1 MAKEIDIVVVGAGP
15 VGLFTVFEAGLL
27 GLNCVL
33 IDNLDKPGG
42 QCAELYPEKPIYDIP
57 GVPFQTAQE
66 HVDALLEQIKPFNY
80 ELILNERVEEIT
92 EIDHKDDKYWSVT
105 TNEGTKL
112 TTKNIFIAAGAGS
125 FEPRRPPNIEDPDKF
140 INKGVTYAVRS
151 KSTYENK
158 DVFIFG
164 GGDSALDWCVELA
177 EKAKSLSLVHRR
189 DAFRG
194 AQHTE
199 EQMREL
205 VAAGKVKLLTPY
217 LIDSIEGSDK
227 VTGVSLKNFD
237 TNEIEHYEADELL
250 FLFGLNKKL
259 GPILEWNIDL
269 NGKKISVNTE
279 NFQTSVEGIF
289 AVGDINDYPG
299 KLDLILSGFHETTLA
314 VQEAYKR
321 LYPGER
327 VPFGYTTS
335 NSKLQEKL
343 GVQKV
348 SKLELINLIH
358 KELPQIQCGRC
369 DTPGCKQYAQAIVDG
384 DPHDRCVPGGEK
396 TLKNLNSILKR
407 ILRKLI
413 LNTVQQLRSKKFLL
427 LRKNVLVVKNVLMH
441 ALLMQL

>member
-1 MAKEIDIVVVGAGP
+1 MAKEVDIVVVGAGP

-92 EIDHKDDKYWSVT
+92 EVDYKDDKYWSIK
-105 TNEGTKL
+105 TNEGTEM

-199 EQMREL
+199 EQMRDL

-217 LIDSIEGSDK
+217 LIDGIEGSDK

-237 TNEIEHYEADELL
+237 TNEIEHYQADELL

-279 NFQTSVEGIF
+279 NFQTSVQGIF

-343 GVQKV
+343 GV
-348 SKLELINLIH
+348 
-358 KELPQIQCGRC
+358 
-369 DTPGCKQYAQAIVDG
+369 
-384 DPHDRCVPGGEK
+384 
-396 TLKNLNSILKR
+396 
-407 ILRKLI
+407 
-413 LNTVQQLRSKKFLL
+413 KK
-427 LRKNVLVVKNVLMH
+427 
-441 ALLMQL
+441 

>member
-57 GVPFQTAQE
+57 GVPFQTARE

-92 EIDHKDDKYWSVT
+92 EVDHKDDKYWSVK
-105 TNEGTKL
+105 TNEGSEL

-177 EKAKSLSLVHRR
+177 GKAKSLSLVHRR

-217 LIDSIEGSDK
+217 LIDGIEGSDK

-343 GVQKV
+343 GV
-348 SKLELINLIH
+348 
-358 KELPQIQCGRC
+358 
-369 DTPGCKQYAQAIVDG
+369 
-384 DPHDRCVPGGEK
+384 
-396 TLKNLNSILKR
+396 
-407 ILRKLI
+407 
-413 LNTVQQLRSKKFLL
+413 KK
-427 LRKNVLVVKNVLMH
+427 
-441 ALLMQL
+441 